1 MVRCLPSG
9 FELYA
14 RLWRC
19 CPPEVVEE
27 TLWLPRAPVEEA
39 AQLIWRVRPVSYY
52 AWSGFEQASNVTP
65 KYWAAP
71 CASREDRTMKISLFG
86 LVPQKPK

>member
-19 CPPEVVEE
+19 CPPEVIEE

-39 AQLIWRVRPVSYY
+39 AQLIWRVRPVSYLRG
-52 AWSGFEQASNVTP
+52 ADL
-65 KYWAAP
+65 
-71 CASREDRTMKISLFG
+71 SRPPTSRPNIG
-86 LVPQKPK
+86 RRRVRA